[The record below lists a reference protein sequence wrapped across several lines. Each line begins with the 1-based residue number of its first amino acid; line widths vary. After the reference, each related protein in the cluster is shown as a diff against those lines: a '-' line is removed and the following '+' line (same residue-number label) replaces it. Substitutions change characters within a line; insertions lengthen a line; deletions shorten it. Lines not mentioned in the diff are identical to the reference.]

1 MIDKIKQAVD
11 LLCNNVSDCRV
22 QRISDGNIFAAMGY
36 GKVNVKVG
44 PIEVAAPCGGFTFK
58 RNDDCYAWRTLAEN
72 ATGIISFGE
81 DSKDSI
87 SVDNGFMVVYS
98 GDGKYVINDVRDNQ
112 WFDVYAQITPC
123 PRFIDVFSMK
133 LGNLVYFKG
142 KIDIRIKER
151 DAEMAVRP
159 DVAWAKVNGVRISVF
174 RDIWLA
180 TEKSVRDLAELARKT
195 SHSL

>member
-22 QRISDGNIFAAMGY
+22 QRISDGNILATMGY

-44 PIEVAAPCGGFTFK
+44 PIEVSAPCGGFTFK

-72 ATGIISFGE
+72 ATGTISFGE

-87 SVDNGFMVVYS
+87 SMDNGFMVVYS
-98 GDGKYVINDVRDNQ
+98 GDGKYVISDVRDNQ

-133 LGNLVYFKG
+133 LSEIASFKG
-142 KIDIRIKER
+142 KIDIRMKGD

-159 DVAWAKVNGVRISVF
+159 DVVWAKVSGVRISVF
-174 RDIWLA
+174 RDIWRT
-180 TEKSVRDLAELARKT
+180 TEKSVRYLVELALKT
-195 SHSL
+195 YYSL